1 MRKASQV
8 LKIFISL
15 EVKVRY
21 VSFLIIVFLSFSI
34 PLFQPATANS
44 ISGNH
49 LKNLVIEELS
59 SSGVE
64 SDPAID
70 NKRIFHGCAEK
81 HIKISR
87 RDESWNTLKVTCE
100 INKSWTF
107 NFRNKIYT
115 RTKDQRQFNRFSE
128 EHSSDTQKGT
138 KSYNREDLVFV
149 LTNAKQKDEIL
160 NKADVKLELRKRIL
174 SNGGFSEV
182 KPILG
187 KKLRRNLKKGS
198 ILKEKHLMKD
208 WLVHKNQ
215 KIEIENQ
222 VGSIKVTMQGLALS
236 NGLKGD
242 RILVK
247 NLSSNK
253 TIEGFV
259 KSEKKISIFRKIY

>member
-1 MRKASQV
+1 M
-8 LKIFISL
+8 
-15 EVKVRY
+15 
-21 VSFLIIVFLSFSI
+21 
-34 PLFQPATANS
+34 
-44 ISGNH
+44 
-49 LKNLVIEELS
+49 
-59 SSGVE
+59 
-64 SDPAID
+64 
-70 NKRIFHGCAEK
+70 
-81 HIKISR
+81 
-87 RDESWNTLKVTCE
+87 
-100 INKSWTF
+100 
-107 NFRNKIYT
+107 
-115 RTKDQRQFNRFSE
+115 
-128 EHSSDTQKGT
+128 
-138 KSYNREDLVFV
+138 
-149 LTNAKQKDEIL
+149 

-174 SNGGFSEV
+174 SKGGFSEI
-182 KPILG
+182 KPILV
-187 KKLRRNLKKGS
+187 KKLKRSLKKGS

>member
-1 MRKASQV
+1 MRNAS
-8 LKIFISL
+8 FP
-15 EVKVRY
+15 
-21 VSFLIIVFLSFSI
+21 IIVFLSFCISF
-34 PLFQPATANS
+34 FQPAIANS
-44 ISGNH
+44 ISGNQ
-49 LKNLVIEELS
+49 LKNLVIKELS
-59 SSGVE
+59 SKGVK
-64 SDPAID
+64 SDPVID
-70 NKRIFHGCAEK
+70 EKRIFHGCPEK
-81 HIKISR
+81 HIKIGR
-87 RDESWNTLKVTCE
+87 RDKSWNTLKVTCE

-107 NFRNKIYT
+107 NFRNKIHT
-115 RTKDQRQFNRFSE
+115 RTKDQRQFNVFSE
-128 EHSSDTQKGT
+128 EHSSDIQNGT
-138 KSYNREDLVFV
+138 KSYNRQDLVFV
-149 LTNAKQKDEIL
+149 LTNSKQKDEIL
-160 NKADVKLELRKRIL
+160 NKSDVKLEMRKRIL
-174 SNGGFSEV
+174 SKGGFSEL

-187 KKLRRNLKKGS
+187 KKLKRSLKKGS